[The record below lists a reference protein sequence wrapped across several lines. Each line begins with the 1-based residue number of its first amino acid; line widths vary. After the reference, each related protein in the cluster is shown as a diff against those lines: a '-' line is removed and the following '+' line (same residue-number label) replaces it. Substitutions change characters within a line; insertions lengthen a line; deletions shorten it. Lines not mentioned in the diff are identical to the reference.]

1 MRATGTLP
9 SEQRAKDMNDVQWL
23 WYYMNIMKD
32 EEESH
37 DKMENYMDYM
47 GSWINPQLA
56 KSVMEQKRKK
66 QKQISNSANN
76 SANNINPDLNP
87 ELTYAETAV
96 SSDFDDEFKKALAG
110 KNGEIEIT
118 ELPSSDAVGN
128 PNEDPEDF
136 FARAM
141 NFEHLVDT
149 DPFKKKEQTQKSFVD
164 MIDPIALNNANI
176 EDLNKVIPNVLNID
190 DLDYFDEE
198 DE

>member
-32 EEESH
+32 EEEAH
-37 DKMENYMDYM
+37 DRMENYMDYM
-47 GSWINPQLA
+47 GSWVNPQLA

-66 QKQISNSANN
+66 NKSLKTNN
-76 SANNINPDLNP
+76 QDINPDLNP

-110 KNGEIEIT
+110 ENGEIEIT
-118 ELPSSDAVGN
+118 ELPSSDNVGN

-141 NFEHLVDT
+141 GFEHLVDT
-149 DPFKKKEQTQKSFVD
+149 NPFKEEPKQNIAD
-164 MIDPIALNNANI
+164 MIDPIALNNVEL

-198 DE
+198 